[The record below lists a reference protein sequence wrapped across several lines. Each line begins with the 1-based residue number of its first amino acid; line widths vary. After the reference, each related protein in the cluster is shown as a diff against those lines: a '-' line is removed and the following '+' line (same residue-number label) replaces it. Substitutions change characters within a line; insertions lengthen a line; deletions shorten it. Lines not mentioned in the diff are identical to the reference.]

1 MQIPICKFLMN
12 FAKISR
18 LLFNLT
24 KKDGI
29 WTWRIEQQNILEV
42 LKKTFITA
50 LVLKVPND
58 EKSFELSTDTSKFA
72 IGAALSQKH

>member
-1 MQIPICKFLMN
+1 MN

-18 LLFNLT
+18 LLSNLT
-24 KKDGI
+24 KKDDI

-50 LVLKVPND
+50 PVLKVPND
-58 EKSFELSTDTSKFA
+58 EKIF
-72 IGAALSQKH
+72 